1 MISGFYI
8 LACESTQPMEQIKI
22 RGIKKSYGKEMAVQ
36 ELDLTV
42 NPGDFLTILGPSGC
56 GKTTMLRA
64 IAGLEEPDEGEIQ
77 FGERVVFSRK
87 QGVIIPPENR
97 NVGFIFQSYA
107 LWPHMT
113 VEQNIT
119 LALKEKKL
127 SNKEIESRLKKSL
140 EMVQLE
146 SYRKRYPSELSGGQQ
161 QRVAVSRLIAL
172 QSKILLMDEPLSNLD
187 AKLRTEMR
195 AELKRLHGEL
205 EATTVYVT
213 HDQTEALTLSDIVV
227 VMNKGLIMQS
237 GTPYDIY
244 HHPENIFVAEFIGD
258 PQNNFF
264 KGQIVE
270 KNSQLHLDCQGILF
284 PLNNQDYLKSQN
296 LIATVRPENINVSF
310 QKEKD
315 WFKVSL
321 KSVQPTGAN
330 TILQVKLGN
339 TEITLLQPEFIRMKL
354 DEPLWISFDP
364 ASLNFF
370 DEETGKNLHV

>member
-1 MISGFYI
+1 VS
-8 LACESTQPMEQIKI
+8 LLQPMEQINL

-36 ELDLTV
+36 DLDLTV

-77 FGERVVFSRK
+77 FGDRIVFSRR

-113 VEQNIT
+113 VEQNVT

-127 SNKEIESRLKKSL
+127 SSTEVESRLKKSL
-140 EMVQLE
+140 EMVQME
-146 SYRKRYPSELSGGQQ
+146 PYRKRYPSELSGGQQ

-195 AELKRLHGEL
+195 AELKRLHREL

-227 VMNKGLIMQS
+227 VMNKGLVMQS

-244 HHPENIFVAEFIGD
+244 HHPNNIFVAEFIGD

-264 KGQIVE
+264 VGEIVDKDGQ
-270 KNSQLHLDCQGILF
+270 LLLDCQEIVF
-284 PLNNQDYLKSQN
+284 PMKKQPSSDSQKV
-296 LIATVRPENINVSF
+296 IAAVRPENINVSF
-310 QKEKD
+310 QEQKD
-315 WFKVSL
+315 WLKVTL

-330 TILQVKLGN
+330 TILQVKHGN

-354 DEPLWISFDP
+354 DEPLWIRFDP
-364 ASLNFF
+364 ESLNFF
-370 DEETGKNLHV
+370 DEETGINLHL

>member
-1 MISGFYI
+1 
-8 LACESTQPMEQIKI
+8 MEQIKL

-36 ELDLTV
+36 DVDLTV

-56 GKTTMLRA
+56 GKTTILRA

-77 FGERVVFSRK
+77 FGDRIVFSRK

-113 VEQNIT
+113 VEQNVT

-127 SNKEIESRLKKSL
+127 SSAEVESRLKNSL

-146 SYRKRYPSELSGGQQ
+146 TYRKRYPSELSGGQQ

-195 AELKRLHGEL
+195 AELKRLHREL

-227 VMNKGLIMQS
+227 VMNKGLVMQS

-244 HHPENIFVAEFIGD
+244 HHPANIFVAEFIGD

-270 KNSQLHLDCQGILF
+270 KNGQLHLDCQEIVF
-284 PLNNQDYLKSQN
+284 PMKNRYSSNSRKV
-296 LIATVRPENINVSF
+296 IATVRPENINVSF
-310 QKEKD
+310 QEQKD
-315 WFKVSL
+315 WFKVTL

-330 TILQVKLGN
+330 TILQVKLG
-339 TEITLLQPEFIRMKL
+339 TTKITLLQPEFIRMKL
-354 DEPLWISFDP
+354 DEPLWVSFDP
-364 ASLNFF
+364 ESLNFF
-370 DEETGKNLHV
+370 DEETGKNLHL

>member
-1 MISGFYI
+1 MQHTTFEQVS
-8 LACESTQPMEQIKI
+8 LLQLMEQIKL

-36 ELDLTV
+36 DVDLTV
-42 NPGDFLTILGPSGC
+42 NPGEFLTILGPSGC

-77 FGERVVFSRK
+77 FGDRIVFSRK

-113 VEQNIT
+113 VEQNVT

-127 SNKEIESRLKKSL
+127 SSAEVESRLKNSL

-146 SYRKRYPSELSGGQQ
+146 TYRKRYPSELSGGQQ

-195 AELKRLHGEL
+195 AELKRLHREL

-227 VMNKGLIMQS
+227 VMNKGLVMQS

-244 HHPENIFVAEFIGD
+244 HHPANIFVAEFIGD

-270 KNSQLHLDCQGILF
+270 KNGQLHLDCQEIVF
-284 PLNNQDYLKSQN
+284 PMKNRSSSNSRKV
-296 LIATVRPENINVSF
+296 IATVRPENIDVSF
-310 QKEKD
+310 QEQKD
-315 WFKVSL
+315 WFKVTL

-330 TILQVKLGN
+330 TILQVKLG
-339 TEITLLQPEFIRMKL
+339 TTKITLLQPEFIRMKL
-354 DEPLWISFDP
+354 DEPLWVSFDP
-364 ASLNFF
+364 ESLNFF
-370 DEETGKNLHV
+370 DEETGKNLHL

>member
-1 MISGFYI
+1 
-8 LACESTQPMEQIKI
+8 MEQIKI

-77 FGERVVFSRK
+77 FGDRVVFSRK

-284 PLNNQDYLKSQN
+284 PLNNQDYLKSRN

-330 TILQVKLGN
+330 TILQVNLGN
-339 TEITLLQPEFIRMKL
+339 TEITLLLPEFIRMKL